1 MAGLAKLTIPTTLY
15 FISNEYTFGNLFSAN
30 AASITNVLTTNVTAS
45 GNVIVTG
52 NVTPG
57 SLTFGVNG
65 NVFISNAVST
75 TNIFSETVLL
85 SGFIRVGSNIYNSN
99 TVTTNNVFAR
109 GQIVLNG
116 GAGAIGT
123 TTLTS
128 TDNIR
133 ISNSILTTNVWCATL
148 ATTGAVS
155 ASGLPGI
162 TTMYLS
168 GNAYVANAVT
178 TTNVFATGNVIATGN
193 VFVGGANNHV
203 SANVYVSNSIT
214 TGNVFASG
222 EVIGTQLVSSGN
234 IVTLNAFVTTNIFSS
249 NVIAYDGYA
258 SAEML
263 VSGGNATVSNTI
275 TTTNVWTTNVYGTGD
290 MIFAGL
296 AGKTT
301 VDVTGNAYAAN
312 AVSTTNVWCS
322 NIYASGKVSFAGL
335 PGLTTL
341 YSSSNVTASNAVSVN
356 NVWTT
361 NLSSATELTISG
373 TATLGIRSL
382 GIEGNSFVTHTLV
395 AGNVYASGNI
405 YVTADSQ
412 RITGNNAISN
422 ALVTANLWASS
433 TVNAGVGAYM
443 GTSSIL
449 TDPTLGAL
457 AATVY
462 TNAGQ
467 GGAITRTGHMPMYP
481 ELTTAPTGV
490 WSGDTYFDNN
500 FLYKYTTS
508 AWRRIELLYPTAV
521 PVISAVSTQVG
532 SLVGQ
537 TVVPVNQTVTP
548 FSSLGTVRW
557 TVSGAPTGTYLE
569 GGSNAGCFI
578 IFPISSQALGGS
590 YTVSVGASNERGSA
604 TNQIFALTMPSP
616 ALYVFPTGSSVTFSS
631 SQSPA
636 AQSAPTLGQAQS
648 AMSGSPTPSNWNT
661 STSFFDT
668 DAVGIQKWTVPVS
681 GTYSIDAYGAGGGL
695 GGNCTGSRPGYGSR
709 VYGVFSLSKSEVIN
723 IVPGRKGTN
732 DSCGWG
738 GGGGGG
744 SFAWRVGQT
753 VPLIAAGGGGGGSGS
768 STSVCD
774 APNSN
779 SGNAGE
785 TGCQANNNSPGNGG
799 SNGNCGS
806 GGSCGGPGGQGW
818 YGGTS
823 SVCGGSVTWS
833 ALYTSPVNPHGAW
846 CGGNNAWGGF
856 GGGGSSW
863 GGAGGGG
870 GYSGGGASGWY
881 YSRYAGG
888 GGFYNVG
895 SSQTFSGSANSGEGY
910 VTITRMS

>member
-65 NVFISNAVST
+65 NVFISNAVTT

-116 GAGAIGT
+116 GGGAIDT

-148 ATTGAVS
+148 ATTGAIS

-178 TTNVFATGNVIATGN
+178 TTNVLATGNVIATGN
-193 VFVGGANNHV
+193 VFVGGANNRV
-203 SANVYVSNSIT
+203 SANMFVSNSIT

-222 EVIGTQLVSSGN
+222 EVIGTQLVSYGN

-275 TTTNVWTTNVYGTGD
+275 TTTTVWTTNVYGTGD

-301 VDVTGNAYAAN
+301 VDVTGNVYAAN
-312 AVSTTNVWCS
+312 AVTTTNVWCS

-341 YSSSNVTASNAVSVN
+341 YASSNVTASNAVSVN
-356 NVWTT
+356 NVWST

-373 TATLGIRSL
+373 TATLGIQSL
-382 GIEGNSFVTHTLV
+382 GVTGNSFVTHTLV

-508 AWRRIELLYPTAV
+508 AWRRIELLYPTAL
-521 PVISAVSTQVG
+521 PAISAVSTQVG

-578 IFPISSQALGGS
+578 IFPISSQTLAGS
-590 YTVSVGASNERGSA
+590 FTVTVGASNERGSA
-604 TNQIFALTMPSP
+604 TNQSFALTMPSP
-616 ALYVFPTGSSVTFSS
+616 GLYVFPIGSSATFSS
-631 SQSPA
+631 SQSSA
-636 AQSAPTLGQAQS
+636 AQNGPTLVQARS

-661 STSFFDT
+661 DASFFTT
-668 DAVGIQKWTVPVS
+668 DANGIQKWTVPIS
-681 GTYSIDAYGAGGGL
+681 GTYSIDSYGAAGGIGQ
-695 GGNCTGSRPGYGSR
+695 NCTNQRGGYGSR
-709 VYGVFSLSKSEVIN
+709 VYGVFSLTRSQVIN
-723 IVPGRKGTN
+723 VVPGRKGT
-732 DSCGWG
+732 DSTCGWG

-744 SFAWRVGQT
+744 SFAWLDGQT
-753 VPLIAAGGGGGGSGS
+753 VPYIAAGGGGGGSGYQIS
-768 STSVCD
+768 QCGD
-774 APNSN
+774 APNSTN
-779 SGNAGE
+779 GNQGE
-785 TGCQANNNSPGNGG
+785 GACNNVQNGGAGG
-799 SNGNCGS
+799 SNGNAGA
-806 GGSCGGPGGQGW
+806 GGSCTGPGGQGW
-818 YGGTS
+818 YGGVS
-823 SVCGGSVTWS
+823 AICGGSATWT
-833 ALYTSPVNPHGAW
+833 ALYTNPQNPHGGW
-846 CGGNNAWGGF
+846 CNASGWGGF

-870 GYSGGGASGWY
+870 GYSGGGGSGWA
-881 YSRYAGG
+881 YSGYGG
-888 GGFYNVG
+888 GGGRYNAG
-895 SSQTFSGSANSGEGY
+895 SSQSFGFQSNSGEGF
-910 VTITRMS
+910 VTITRMT